1 MNTLLAVVLVA
12 ASVSAQADAL
22 RDPTRP
28 PQPAAARVSAQEAAP
43 ALTAVFASGERRSA
57 IFNGRLVKAG
67 DSVGSYSIEDV
78 LADGVRYR
86 HAGTVH
92 ELYLPHAPG
101 TVKKPA
107 TAPARGGS
115 GGQ

>member
-1 MNTLLAVVLVA
+1 MKALLPLVVVA
-12 ASVSAQADAL
+12 ASVPAHADAL

-28 PQPAAARVSAQEAAP
+28 PQPAAARVIAQESAP
-43 ALTAVFASGERRSA
+43 VLTAVFTSGERRSA

-67 DSVGSYSIEDV
+67 DAVGGYSIEDV

-92 ELYLPHAPG
+92 ELYLPHAAG